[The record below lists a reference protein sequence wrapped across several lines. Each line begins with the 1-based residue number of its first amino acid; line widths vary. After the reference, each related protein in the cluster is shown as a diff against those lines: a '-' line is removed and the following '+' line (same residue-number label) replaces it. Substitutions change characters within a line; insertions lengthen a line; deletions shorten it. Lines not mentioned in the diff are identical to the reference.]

1 MEQFFDKL
9 KTERKR
15 PESDIIKLKEVFTEQ
30 GILFNDLMET
40 GDLAITE
47 EKLKEDGISQRG
59 LRTAIL
65 AVIRSNV

>member
-40 GDLAITE
+40 GDLAITDA
-47 EKLKEDGISQRG
+47 KLERIGITQLG

-65 AVIRSNV
+65 SVIRSNV